1 MDTVVAGACQSLY
14 CTNTIMCRFAEGSG
28 VPERAAEQ
36 DEHLAHPLLEH
47 GVTRED
53 HRVQAHLQEDHG
65 EGQVLQVSS
74 VSSVKCV
81 KYQVSSVKCQV
92 SLVSSVSS
100 LSSQSDVSV
109 SDKTY
114 LYFLLFY

>member
-1 MDTVVAGACQSLY
+1 
-14 CTNTIMCRFAEGSG
+14 MCRFTQGSS

-65 EGQVLQVSS
+65 EGQVCQVLRVSRTQETSVSS
-74 VSSVKCV
+74 NNKYVKCQVTIVSSVK
-81 KYQVSSVKCQV
+81 
-92 SLVSSVSS
+92 
-100 LSSQSDVSV
+100 
-109 SDKTY
+109 
-114 LYFLLFY
+114 

>member
-1 MDTVVAGACQSLY
+1 
-14 CTNTIMCRFAEGSG
+14 MCRFAQGAG

-65 EGQVLQVSS
+65 EAQVLQVSKVS
-74 VSSVKCV
+74 KCQKCQVSRVKFYVSSVKC
-81 KYQVSSVKCQV
+81 SVKCV
-92 SLVSSVSS
+92 CLIT
-100 LSSQSDVSV
+100 L
-109 SDKTY
+109 TY
-114 LYFLLFY
+114 LYFLWFY

>member
-1 MDTVVAGACQSLY
+1 
-14 CTNTIMCRFAEGSG
+14 MCRFAQGAG

-65 EGQVLQVSS
+65 EAQVYQVSS
-74 VSSVKCV
+74 NKCIKCQVTIVSSVK
-81 KYQVSSVKCQV
+81 
-92 SLVSSVSS
+92 
-100 LSSQSDVSV
+100 
-109 SDKTY
+109 
-114 LYFLLFY
+114 